1 LLIFVLQCEASP
13 ERPRV
18 VAQVKRTGGSI
29 AGEHDL
35 SLWEATGFAQRE
47 LLRRWLVLLVP
58 VCMLYRIVSH
68 RVSSRTSSTR
78 DVVSERNPCH
88 RKIRRIA

>member
-1 LLIFVLQCEASP
+1 MSYVGQHRRRSVVRLLAAGADDRQH
-13 ERPRV
+13 
-18 VAQVKRTGGSI
+18 G
-29 AGEHDL
+29 AGEHDR

-78 DVVSERNPCH
+78 DVVSEWNPCH